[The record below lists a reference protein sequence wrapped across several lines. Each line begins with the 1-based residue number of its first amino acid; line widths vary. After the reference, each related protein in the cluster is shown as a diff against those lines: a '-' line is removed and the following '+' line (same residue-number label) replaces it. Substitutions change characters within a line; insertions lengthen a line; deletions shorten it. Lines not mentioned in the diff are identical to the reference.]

1 MKIMQT
7 LDNTQW
13 DSEYTPE
20 TQQQALSALE
30 AGQLLFFPRLAFELN
45 ASEMSFLS
53 PDFVEAKAK
62 NISYNTHTN
71 TIKGAIGT
79 AEQREQIK
87 NMLARF
93 SQQTYLLI
101 NRVFPHYQGALQIG
115 RTSFRPVQVSNRK
128 MSYRKDDRL
137 LHVDAFPAN
146 PNQGRRI
153 LRVFSNINPHGE
165 DRVWRIGEP
174 FESVAARFLPAISR
188 PLPGSNKL
196 LQQLKLTKSLRTEY
210 DHIMLQL
217 HNRMKKDTAYQHQVM
232 QTELRLP
239 PGASWVVQT
248 DSVSHAALSGQH
260 MLEQT
265 FYLPVPAM
273 ANRELSPLK
282 ILERLTGRALV

>member
-7 LDNTQW
+7 LESALW
-13 DSEYTPE
+13 DAEFIPE
-20 TQQQALSALE
+20 TQQQALAAIE
-30 AGQLLFFPRLAFELN
+30 AGQLLFFPRLMFTLN
-45 ASEMSFLS
+45 AAEAHFLS
-53 PDFVEAKAK
+53 PDFVNATAK
-62 NISYNTHTN
+62 NISYNTHAN

-79 AEQREQIK
+79 AEQCEQIK
-87 NMLARF
+87 QLLARF
-93 SQQTYLLI
+93 SSQAYLLI

-115 RTSFRPVQVSNRK
+115 RTSFRPVQVSTRK
-128 MSYRKDDRL
+128 MSYRKDDKL

-153 LRVFSNINPHGE
+153 LRVFSNINPQGE

-174 FESVAARFLPAISR
+174 FESVAARFLPAIPR
-188 PLPGSNKL
+188 PLPGSGKL
-196 LQQLKLTKSLRTEY
+196 LQRLKLTKSLRTEY

-217 HNRMKKDTAYQHQVM
+217 HNRMKKDAAYQRQAA

-239 PGASWVVQT
+239 PGASWIVQT
-248 DSVSHAALSGQH
+248 DQVSHAALSGQH

-265 FYLPVPAM
+265 FYLPVQAM